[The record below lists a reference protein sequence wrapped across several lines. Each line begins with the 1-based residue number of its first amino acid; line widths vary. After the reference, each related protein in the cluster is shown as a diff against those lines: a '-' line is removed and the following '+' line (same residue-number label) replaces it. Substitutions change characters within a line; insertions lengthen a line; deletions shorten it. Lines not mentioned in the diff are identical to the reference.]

1 MTVQLLLLS
10 ATALAAFACAQETRL
25 NPELEI
31 ETCSSLSCNDT
42 ESSGLCSGDGD
53 REGRAIG
60 VGFVPDFL
68 PVSNSD
74 GGSNLSLTLIDGEPS
89 GAGFPYQFTTKSF
102 LVGAPPGIDLR
113 DQPPTCGLLMQ
124 YQGQTFPAYQSEPL
138 PNTTNCPA
146 AFTGG
151 ADPFCLDRL
160 KDTIQNF
167 EYDSAQM
174 LPRCEA
180 LAHFVE
186 ASIRAEAREYGFC
199 FYYSALVSVYGGPLT
214 GPDVGQPAN
223 GSIVGGSCQPAQSQE
238 IELHHVVSAEQVLH
252 SNSSVSELT
261 DMGGRTGFTP
271 IVTVAYSEDDSTD
284 PSVASFCLHVRS
296 REGFELPF
304 QHANFE
310 DEATTS
316 SSQSIR
322 PFANRGILAFYILLI
337 FYVL

>member
-10 ATALAAFACAQETRL
+10 ATAFAAFACAQETQP

-31 ETCSSLSCNDT
+31 EMCSSLSCNDT

-60 VGFVPDFL
+60 VGLVPDFL

-74 GGSNLSLTLIDGEPS
+74 SGSSLSLTLIDGEPS
-89 GAGFPYQFTTKSF
+89 GAGFPYQFTTKSL

-124 YQGQTFPAYQSEPL
+124 YQGQTFPAYQSEAL
-138 PNTTNCPA
+138 PNTTSCPV

-160 KDTIQNF
+160 EDTIQSF
-167 EYDSAQM
+167 EYDNAQM

-180 LAHFVE
+180 LAHYVE

-199 FYYSALVSVYGGPLT
+199 FYYSALVSVGSRCRFRRSHRLT
-214 GPDVGQPAN
+214 
-223 GSIVGGSCQPAQSQE
+223 IV
-238 IELHHVVSAEQVLH
+238 L
-252 SNSSVSELT
+252 
-261 DMGGRTGFTP
+261 RFT
-271 IVTVAYSEDDSTD
+271 A
-284 PSVASFCLHVRS
+284 VRS
-296 REGFELPF
+296 RVPVLVNRQMAPSLE
-304 QHANFE
+304 
-310 DEATTS
+310 EAVNPLNLKKLSCIMLYPPNKSYIRTRPSLSSPTWVDVPDSRRLSLSHMARTTAQIHRSRPPAFTYDLEKGLSCRS
-316 SSQSIR
+316 SM
-322 PFANRGILAFYILLI
+322 LI
-337 FYVL
+337 SRTTRRQVVAKA